1 MGFDL
6 RSVVFTPV
14 LERKKKRAGS
24 LRNMKRFKKCGIE
37 GWLKVEVVAALGKR
51 VQEIRNKGS

>member
-6 RSVVFTPV
+6 RSVVFTTV
-14 LERKKKRAGS
+14 LERMKKRAGS

-37 GWLKVEVVAALGKR
+37 GWLKVEVVAAPQRERAEDLQQGP
-51 VQEIRNKGS
+51 